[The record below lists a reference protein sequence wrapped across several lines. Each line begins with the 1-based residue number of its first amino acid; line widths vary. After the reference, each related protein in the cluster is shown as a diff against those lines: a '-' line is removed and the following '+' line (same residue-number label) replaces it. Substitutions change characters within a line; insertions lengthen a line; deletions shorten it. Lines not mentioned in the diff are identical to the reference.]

1 MWSSV
6 CDFITLDP
14 KEVIEIK
21 EGKKEGKR
29 EENEKKRRKKEEKR
43 RRKTVCQDLL

>member
-6 CDFITLDP
+6 CDFITLGP

-21 EGKKEGKR
+21 EGKKEEKQDN
-29 EENEKKRRKKEEKR
+29 ENKN
-43 RRKTVCQDLL
+43 